1 MSGPLIAFTG
11 STPNI
16 GTTVAA
22 LGTAFRLASRT
33 GKRMGF
39 LCLNLK
45 SAKTHLYLGVD
56 EPKVTLDAIRPEL
69 RAGTL
74 TADKLRAYAQVPP
87 RLRGVHVLFGNLP
100 RDQAEYYEPGQ
111 IEHLLRTAREA
122 FDAVVADTGAYWDNA
137 ATICAVRMAEHRLL
151 VTTGQFTNFREDV
164 YRWIGQIAPQFG
176 VRPGE
181 FHLVVLRRSDR
192 MSEGF
197 GLKEILR
204 ETGSSGVSELKA
216 DESLGVHLDSG
227 RLDEWLADER
237 RAAAFDVVAEPL
249 MRKLGWTDGERR
261 IDRHRMP
268 RPWWLRAPTDKR
280 GGKT

>member
-22 LGTAFRLASRT
+22 LGTAFRLAART
-33 GKRMGF
+33 GKRVGF

-74 TADKLRAYAQVPP
+74 TADKLRAYAQAPP

-111 IEHLLRTAREA
+111 IEHLLRAAREA
-122 FDAVVADTGAYWDNA
+122 FDATVVDTGAYWDNA
-137 ATICAVRMAEHRLL
+137 ATICAARLADHRFL
-151 VTTGQFTNFREDV
+151 VSTGQFAHFREDV
-164 YRWIGQIAPQFG
+164 YRWIVQIAPQFG
-176 VRPGE
+176 VRPGD
-181 FHLVVLRRSDR
+181 FHLVVLRRPGLDA
-192 MSEGF
+192 EGF
-197 GLKEILR
+197 GLKDICR
-204 ETGSSGVSELKA
+204 ETGSAGGTELKF
-216 DESLGVHLDSG
+216 DTELGAYLDGG

-237 RAAAFDVVAEPL
+237 RAAAFDAVAESL
-249 MRKLGWTDGERR
+249 RRKLGWPDGDRR
-261 IDRHRMP
+261 ADGPRVL
-268 RPWWLRAPTDKR
+268 RPWWLRRPAAKR
-280 GGKT
+280 SGGA